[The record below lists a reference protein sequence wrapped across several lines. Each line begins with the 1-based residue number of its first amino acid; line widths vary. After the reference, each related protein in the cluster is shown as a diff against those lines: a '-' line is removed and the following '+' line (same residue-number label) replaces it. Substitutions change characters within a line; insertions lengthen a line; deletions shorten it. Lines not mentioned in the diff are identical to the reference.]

1 MNVAG
6 TRTDR
11 AAECHGVAVLARSA
25 VFLTLAFLLLPITFG
40 LLGTLLPAFGYLPAL
55 GGNEFG
61 LGIFR
66 ALFATPG
73 LPVAILL
80 SLMTG
85 LVATALSLTMTL
97 VFVAGY
103 AGTPVLSRLQ
113 HLLSPLLAVPHAA
126 AAFGL
131 AFLIAPSGYLIRLAA
146 LLLGID
152 HPPDILIP
160 HDRMGLAM
168 IVGLVIK
175 ETPFL
180 LLVTLAALPQVDL
193 ASARRLAASFGYGRI
208 AGFVYL
214 LWPAL
219 YRQIRFAVYAV
230 IAYSTSVVDV
240 ALILGP
246 NLPGT
251 LATRL
256 VQWMNDPD
264 LSARFLASAGALLQL
279 AVTLFAL
286 ILWKGAEL
294 AGGLLLRFCRQC
306 GFRFVRDGGLRILS
320 VISVGAIGLTV
331 FAGIGLLAVWS
342 VAGLWQFPDLLPNT
356 LTLRSWE
363 SALPRILDPLL
374 TTLVVGLI
382 STLVAVLLS
391 LGCLERETVT
401 GRTGGERSLLIL
413 YLPLIVP
420 QITFVFGLQLLF
432 IGSGSQHR
440 LVALILGHLVFVLPY
455 VYLSLAEPWRALDR
469 RYEIIATALGKAR
482 LAVLLSIRLP
492 MLIRPI
498 LTAAAVGFAVSVG
511 QYLPTLLIGEGRIE
525 TITTEAVALASGNN
539 RRVIGV
545 YAMLQ
550 TMLPFLAFTLAAL
563 LPALIHRNRC
573 DMRV

>member
-1 MNVAG
+1 MVG
-6 TRTDR
+6 EVEDR
-11 AAECHGVAVLARSA
+11 GVAFIARSA
-25 VFLTLAFLLLPITFG
+25 VFLTLAFLLLPISFG

-55 GGNEFG
+55 GGHEIG
-61 LGIFR
+61 LDIFR

-73 LPVAILL
+73 LMSAIQL
-80 SLMTG
+80 SLATG
-85 LVATALSLTMTL
+85 LIATGLSLGMTL
-97 VFVAGY
+97 VFIAGF
-103 AGTPVLSRLQ
+103 AGTPTLSRLQ

-131 AFLIAPSGYLIRLAA
+131 AFLIAPSGFLIRLAA
-146 LLLGID
+146 PLLGID
-152 HPPDILIP
+152 RPPDILIP
-160 HDRMGLAM
+160 HDPMGLAM
-168 IVGLVIK
+168 IAGLVIK

-180 LLVTLAALPQVDL
+180 FLVTLAALPQVDL
-193 ASARRLAASFGYGRI
+193 GSARRLAASFGYGRI

-256 VQWMNDPD
+256 VQWINDPD
-264 LSARFLASAGALLQL
+264 LSARFLASAGAVLQL
-279 AVTLFAL
+279 SVTLGAL
-286 ILWKGAEL
+286 ILWN
-294 AGGLLLRFCRQC
+294 GLERLSGFLLRICRES
-306 GFRFVRDGGLRILS
+306 GLRFVHDGGLRMMS
-320 VISVGAIGLTV
+320 VISVGAIGGTV
-331 FAGIGLLAVWS
+331 FAGIGVLALWS
-342 VAGLWQFPDLLPNT
+342 VAGLWQFPDLLPQAF
-356 LTLRSWE
+356 TLRSWT
-363 SALPRILDPLL
+363 SALPRIVDPLV
-374 TTLVVGLI
+374 TTLVIGFV
-382 STLVAVLLS
+382 STLIAVVLS
-391 LGCLERETVT
+391 LGCLERETDT
-401 GRTGGERSLLIL
+401 GRTGGERSLFIL

-420 QITFVFGLQLLF
+420 QISFVFGLQLLF

-440 LVALILGHLVFVLPY
+440 LAALILVHLVFVLPY

-469 RYEIIATALGKAR
+469 RYEIIATALGKSR
-482 LAVLLSIRLP
+482 MAVLLSIRLP

-498 LTAAAVGFAVSVG
+498 LTAGAVGFAVSIG
-511 QYLPTLLIGEGRIE
+511 QYLPTLLIGEGRLE

-545 YAMLQ
+545 YALLQ
-550 TMLPFLAFTLAAL
+550 TILPFLAFTLAAL
-563 LPALIHRNRC
+563 LPAVLHRNRR